1 MRSVIEY
8 QIDRRINDGFFLN
21 NIKLRAQFR
30 FWNNPE
36 YQFAGRN
43 IDVYDI

>member
-8 QIDRRINDGFFLN
+8 QIDRIINDNFFLN

-30 FWNNPE
+30 FWNNPDYQCLGSLHE
-36 YQFAGRN
+36 YYE
-43 IDVYDI
+43 I